1 MSFGEDITELVELS
15 RDPLVA
21 KAAAWPRIPLGE
33 VAEILNGF
41 PWKSDR
47 FSKSGCVSLIRIRDV
62 TTGGTETYYDGPIT
76 DGYWVESGDILVG
89 MDGDFNVR
97 RWQSEKGLLNQ
108 RVCKITP
115 DPDRFDTRLLEY
127 LLPGY
132 LRLINQATSSVTVK
146 HLSSRTLAEL
156 PLPLPPLAEQRRI
169 VAKLDALT
177 ARLARARAEL
187 DRVAV
192 LAEAMRLSA
201 LRTSFH
207 WDEDPASLPS
217 GWTRKRIDEV
227 GSVQLGRQRSPKDH
241 TGPHMRPYMRSANI
255 TWSGWQLSDVKE
267 MNFSPAEFQT
277 FNLQRGDVLLN
288 EGSGSAKEVGKPAIW
303 NGEIEGACF
312 QNTLLRIRPTGY
324 LPQLLRYCL
333 LYVALSGQFIRNTQG
348 VNIIHI
354 GKAGLAKTIIP
365 VPPQD
370 QQVRLLETLDVAFAR
385 ADRLKTEAARARA
398 LLDRLESAIL
408 AKAFRGEL
416 VLHDPNDEPA
426 QILLARIRQQRAAA
440 PQAKRGRKAKA

>member
-1 MSFGEDITELVELS
+1 MVPCLRSGNVQRELTTEKLIYVPATVMKSDSRYIRSGDTIVSMSNSYELVGK
-15 RDPLVA
+15 VA
-21 KAAAWPRIPLGE
+21 RAGARH
-33 VAEILNGF
+33 
-41 PWKSDR
+41 
-47 FSKSGCVSLIRIRDV
+47 
-62 TTGGTETYYDGPIT
+62 
-76 DGYWVESGDILVG
+76 VG
-89 MDGDFNVR
+89 MTFGAF
-97 RWQSEKGLLNQ
+97 
-108 RVCKITP
+108 
-115 DPDRFDTRLLEY
+115 
-127 LLPGY
+127 
-132 LRLINQATSSVTVK
+132 
-146 HLSSRTLAEL
+146 LSSFRSDSLDDGFL
-156 PLPLPPLAEQRRI
+156 YNLLRSPPLQAAMRATASQTVNISNLSIAGLANVALPVPPMAEQRRI

-177 ARLARARAEL
+177 ARLTRARAEL
-187 DRVAV
+187 DRVPL
-192 LAEAMRLSA
+192 LAETMRLSA

-217 GWTRKRIDEV
+217 GWARKRIDEV

-241 TGPHMRPYMRSANI
+241 TGPHMRLYMRSANI
-255 TWSGWQLSDVKE
+255 TWSGWDLSDVKE
-267 MNFSPAEFQT
+267 MNFSPAEFET
-277 FNLQRGDVLLN
+277 FNLQPGDVLLN

-312 QNTLLRIRPTGY
+312 QNTLLRIRPAGY
-324 LPQLLRYCL
+324 LPELLRYCL

-385 ADRLKTEAARARA
+385 ADRLEAKATRARA

-416 VLHDPNDEPA
+416 AAQDPTDEPA
-426 QILLARIRQQRAAA
+426 QTLLDRIRHQRAAA
-440 PQAKRGRKAKA
+440 PKAKRGRPKRA